1 MDEEARWA
9 NPVHVPRPPSL
20 KPARRFSVPSVVY
33 STKTDLQLDEKS
45 GLLSNAQGDYANQL
59 GRHVPGTGRR
69 VLWWDDSSGRD
80 CPAQESAYSEISAAD
95 PNEWSNQRPSL
106 SKRFLS
112 SDLVQSE
119 SLGKHNPSS
128 LTRRPASSGGR
139 TGCSRTGLDALSSP
153 SSSPPSHSDIGLH
166 RPRVVMQLAAD
177 AALPGARERKRP
189 ILLKQRERT
198 PALNIDNSTVLLS
211 SQHAPSLPLSSSP
224 PSLPDTNPSR
234 AENRRR
240 RLSYAGESVS
250 LVSSSLG
257 SNLLIS
263 SSSARNRRKST
274 SVLPSISQAATPEMS
289 LPTPSQLGPD
299 TRRVLGAPGA
309 LQTRSLPEE
318 GQYVP
323 VVGENAHVLNRKKI
337 INSNVSLE
345 YKRVMGDLK
354 VPAGGKQNAQ
364 MGKRLLS
371 KRWSSLQ
378 TSILT
383 KNPADDGGS
392 SGDDGQESSGISHG
406 KESPI
411 YRVGTPDIIAGERNN
426 NDPDK
431 HPRSRGWIFIKDNL
445 RSIADMSPRDSI
457 DSKPLSFKNIADL
470 VKAKEFRLMMKR
482 RASFIENGR
491 FQFEEA
497 KQDLYRRYGR
507 ANGDGNAAASEKNQR
522 KPEGT
527 KVINRR
533 KLGGISGSI

>member
-1 MDEEARWA
+1 M
-9 NPVHVPRPPSL
+9 
-20 KPARRFSVPSVVY
+20 
-33 STKTDLQLDEKS
+33 
-45 GLLSNAQGDYANQL
+45 
-59 GRHVPGTGRR
+59 
-69 VLWWDDSSGRD
+69 
-80 CPAQESAYSEISAAD
+80 
-95 PNEWSNQRPSL
+95 
-106 SKRFLS
+106 
-112 SDLVQSE
+112 
-119 SLGKHNPSS
+119 
-128 LTRRPASSGGR
+128 
-139 TGCSRTGLDALSSP
+139 
-153 SSSPPSHSDIGLH
+153 
-166 RPRVVMQLAAD
+166 
-177 AALPGARERKRP
+177 
-189 ILLKQRERT
+189 
-198 PALNIDNSTVLLS
+198 
-211 SQHAPSLPLSSSP
+211 
-224 PSLPDTNPSR
+224 
-234 AENRRR
+234 
-240 RLSYAGESVS
+240 
-250 LVSSSLG
+250 
-257 SNLLIS
+257 
-263 SSSARNRRKST
+263 
-274 SVLPSISQAATPEMS
+274 
-289 LPTPSQLGPD
+289 
-299 TRRVLGAPGA
+299 
-309 LQTRSLPEE
+309 
-318 GQYVP
+318 P